1 MTHDLLFEMV
11 DLYALRALPAY
22 EEGDLEHHMGSCP
35 LCQLE
40 LDAAIAVAAALI
52 PDSAAPIH
60 LWERI
65 VAELES
71 LTIDGL

>member
-11 DLYALRALPAY
+11 DLYALRALPVY
-22 EEGDLEHHMGSCP
+22 EEGDIEHHMGSCP

-40 LDAAIAVAAALI
+40 LDAGIAVAAALI
-52 PDSAAPIH
+52 PDSAPPSH
-60 LWERI
+60 LWDRI

-71 LTIDGL
+71 LAGNGP